1 VKDQKRKS
9 STLCQKLQL
18 PVTNR
23 ISQIKKPQIRSEQK
37 TLYYSFPPDLE
48 QKTRPNLKRKLEELL
63 IDGEEV
69 GISDP
74 AFAIDFKYKLRFV

>member
-1 VKDQKRKS
+1 MTAIVLTYSRS
-9 STLCQKLQL
+9 LT
-18 PVTNR
+18 PT
-23 ISQIKKPQIRSEQK
+23 SQIKKPLIRTEQK

-48 QKTRPNLKRKLEELL
+48 KKTRPNLERRLDELL
-63 IDGEEV
+63 VDGEEV